1 MEIILASASPRR
13 RELLGKIVKDFK
25 VIVSGEEEKSLK
37 TVPEEICC
45 ELALQ
50 KAKAV
55 AKNNCESIV
64 IGADT
69 IVVLNGK
76 ILGKP
81 QTVEDNV
88 NYLESLSGTSHY
100 VLTGYA
106 IIYKDRL
113 YSGVEKTEVKFREL
127 SREEITAYC
136 QNGNGLDK
144 AGGYGIQ
151 DGDFVFEIIGD
162 YDNVVGFPTRTIEKV
177 LKNIIRSKV

>member
-25 VIVSGEEEKSLK
+25 VIVSGEEEIATK
-37 TVPEEICC
+37 TNPSEICV
-45 ELALQ
+45 ELATQ

-55 AKNNCESIV
+55 AKNHFDCIV

-69 IVVLNGK
+69 IVVLNNK

-81 QTVEDNV
+81 CSVEDNI
-88 NYLESLSGTSHY
+88 NYLKALSNTSHC

-106 IIYKDRL
+106 VIYKGEI
-113 YSGVEKTEVKFREL
+113 YSGVEKTEVKFRKL
-127 SREEITAYC
+127 AQEEIQAYC

-151 DGDFVFEIIGD
+151 DGDFVASIIGD
-162 YDNVVGFPTRTIEKV
+162 YDNVVGFPTQTINNV
-177 LKNIIRSKV
+177 LKNIIRSNV